1 MLQPIVLSGGSG
13 SRLWPL
19 SREQQPKQLLKL
31 FGEFSMLQSTILRL
45 ADFSGDLPISRKP
58 IVVCN
63 QSYRFVTAEQLQE
76 IKVSGTVMLEPCARN
91 TAPALTVAA
100 HQTIASGH
108 ASWPPDWRPSC
119 LHAAFLLVSSA
130 PPKALWFVLASY
142 STSLMWAMATSK
154 WTRLEDVY
162 GRVESAAT

>member
-1 MLQPIVLSGGSG
+1 MLQPIVLSGGFG

-76 IKVSGTVMLEPCARN
+76 IKVSGTVMLEPFARN
-91 TAPALTVAA
+91 TAPALTV
-100 HQTIASGH
+100 QSG
-108 ASWPPDWRPSC
+108 SYLGEDDI
-119 LHAAFLLVSSA
+119 VS
-130 PPKALWFVLASY
+130 
-142 STSLMWAMATSK
+142 
-154 WTRLEDVY
+154 LEDVY
-162 GRVESAAT
+162 GRVETAALA